1 MSARQ
6 EKERKRYG
14 RDGDISPVSF
24 NCIMKKFILKR
35 ILSLIPTLFLVSIV
49 IFSLIHLTPGDPAR
63 AILGDLATE
72 QEVEALRD
80 AMGLN
85 DPLPVQYV
93 EWIKGVCHGDL
104 GDSVFIQQPMTQI
117 IREHLVP
124 TINLT
129 IYAMVIAIAVA
140 IPFGVYAAK
149 KKGGAFDSAV
159 SIFTLAG
166 ISVPS
171 FLMGLFLILIFAVK
185 LKWLPVAGYKTIAE
199 AGFLT
204 HIRYL
209 TLPAISLGLMQAALI
224 TRMTKN
230 SMLEVLGSDYMKM
243 ALAKGVKEKVRIW
256 KHAFRNALI
265 PIITV
270 IGQSFIAL
278 LAGAT
283 VVENV
288 FNIPG
293 IGQLVINSA
302 GRRDYEVIQ
311 ATILVVAVMSVLV
324 NLVVDILYGFIN
336 PRIDLE

>member
-1 MSARQ
+1 
-6 EKERKRYG
+6 
-14 RDGDISPVSF
+14 
-24 NCIMKKFILKR
+24 MKKFIVKR
-35 ILSLIPTLFLVSIV
+35 FLSLIPILFLVSIG

-72 QEVEALRD
+72 DEVMALRES
-80 AMGLN
+80 MGLN
-85 DPLPVQYV
+85 DPLPVQYF
-93 EWIKGVCHGDL
+93 EWLKGVFHGDL
-104 GDSVFIQQPMTQI
+104 GHSIFIDKPMGTI
-117 IREHLVP
+117 LWEHLVP
-124 TINLT
+124 TMNLT
-129 IYAMVIAIAVA
+129 LYAMLIAVA
-140 IPFGVYAAK
+140 IAIPLGVLAAR
-149 KKGGAFDSAV
+149 KKGRAADNTVSAL
-159 SIFTLAG
+159 TLAG

-171 FLMGLFLILIFAVK
+171 FLMGIFLILIFAVK
-185 LKWLPVAGYKTIAE
+185 LKWLPVAGYKTVRE

-209 TLPAISLGLMQAALI
+209 TLPAIALGLMQAALI

-230 SMLEVLGSDYMKM
+230 AMLEVLNSDYMKM
-243 ALAKGVKEKVRIW
+243 ALAKGVKQRKRIW

-324 NLVVDILYGFIN
+324 NLIVDILYGLAN
-336 PRIDLE
+336 PRIDME

>member
-1 MSARQ
+1 
-6 EKERKRYG
+6 
-14 RDGDISPVSF
+14 
-24 NCIMKKFILKR
+24 MKKFIVKR
-35 ILSLIPTLFLVSIV
+35 FLSLIPILFLVSIG

-72 QEVEALRD
+72 DEVMALRES
-80 AMGLN
+80 MGLN
-85 DPLPVQYV
+85 DPLPVQYF
-93 EWIKGVCHGDL
+93 EWLKGVFHGDL
-104 GDSVFIQQPMTQI
+104 GHSIFIDKPMGTI
-117 IREHLVP
+117 LWEHLVP
-124 TINLT
+124 TLNLT
-129 IYAMVIAIAVA
+129 LYAMLIAVA
-140 IPFGVYAAK
+140 IAIPLGVLAAR
-149 KKGGAFDSAV
+149 KKGRAADNTVSAL
-159 SIFTLAG
+159 TLAG

-171 FLMGLFLILIFAVK
+171 FLMGIFLILIFAVK
-185 LKWLPVAGYKTIAE
+185 LKWLPVAGYKTVRE

-209 TLPAISLGLMQAALI
+209 TLPAIALGLMQAALI

-230 SMLEVLGSDYMKM
+230 AMLEVLNSDYMKM
-243 ALAKGVKEKVRIW
+243 ALAKGVKQRKRIW

-324 NLVVDILYGFIN
+324 NLIVDILYGLAN
-336 PRIDLE
+336 PRIDME

>member
-1 MSARQ
+1 
-6 EKERKRYG
+6 
-14 RDGDISPVSF
+14 
-24 NCIMKKFILKR
+24 MKKFIVKR
-35 ILSLIPTLFLVSIV
+35 ILSLIPILFLVSIG

-72 QEVEALRD
+72 DEVMALRES
-80 AMGLN
+80 MGLN
-85 DPLPVQYV
+85 DPLPVQYF
-93 EWIKGVCHGDL
+93 EWLKGVFHGDL
-104 GDSVFIQQPMTQI
+104 GHSIFIDKPMGTI
-117 IREHLVP
+117 LWEHLVP
-124 TINLT
+124 TLNLT
-129 IYAMVIAIAVA
+129 LYAMLIAVA
-140 IPFGVYAAK
+140 IAIPLGVLAAR
-149 KKGGAFDSAV
+149 KKGRAADNTVSAL
-159 SIFTLAG
+159 TLAG

-171 FLMGLFLILIFAVK
+171 FLMGIFLILIFAVK
-185 LKWLPVAGYKTIAE
+185 LKWLPVAGYKTVRE

-209 TLPAISLGLMQAALI
+209 TLPAIALGLMQAALI

-230 SMLEVLGSDYMKM
+230 AMLEVLNSDYMKM
-243 ALAKGVKEKVRIW
+243 ALAKGVKQRKRIW

-324 NLVVDILYGFIN
+324 NLIVDILYGLAN
-336 PRIDLE
+336 PRIDME

>member
-1 MSARQ
+1 
-6 EKERKRYG
+6 
-14 RDGDISPVSF
+14 
-24 NCIMKKFILKR
+24 MKKFIVKR
-35 ILSLIPTLFLVSIV
+35 ILSLIPILFLVSIG

-72 QEVEALRD
+72 DEVMALRES
-80 AMGLN
+80 MGLN
-85 DPLPVQYV
+85 DPLPVQYF
-93 EWIKGVCHGDL
+93 EWLKGVFHGDL
-104 GDSVFIQQPMTQI
+104 GHSIFIDKPMGTI
-117 IREHLVP
+117 LWEHLVP
-124 TINLT
+124 TMNLT
-129 IYAMVIAIAVA
+129 LYAMLIAVA
-140 IPFGVYAAK
+140 IAIPLGVLAAR
-149 KKGGAFDSAV
+149 KKGRAADNTVSAL
-159 SIFTLAG
+159 TLAG

-171 FLMGLFLILIFAVK
+171 FLMGIFLILIFAVK
-185 LKWLPVAGYKTIAE
+185 LKWLPVAGYKTVRE

-209 TLPAISLGLMQAALI
+209 TLPAIALGLMQAALI

-230 SMLEVLGSDYMKM
+230 AMLEVLNSDYMKM
-243 ALAKGVKEKVRIW
+243 ALAKGVKQRKRIW

-283 VVENV
+283 VLENV

-324 NLVVDILYGFIN
+324 NLIVDILYGLAN
-336 PRIDLE
+336 PRIDME

>member
-1 MSARQ
+1 
-6 EKERKRYG
+6 
-14 RDGDISPVSF
+14 
-24 NCIMKKFILKR
+24 MKKFIVKR
-35 ILSLIPTLFLVSIV
+35 ILSLIPILFLVSIG

-72 QEVEALRD
+72 DEVMALREN
-80 AMGLN
+80 MGLN
-85 DPLPVQYV
+85 DPLPVQYF
-93 EWIKGVCHGDL
+93 EWLKGVFHGDL
-104 GDSVFIQQPMTQI
+104 GHSIFIDKPMGTI
-117 IREHLVP
+117 LWEHLVP
-124 TINLT
+124 TLNLT
-129 IYAMVIAIAVA
+129 LYAMLIAVA
-140 IPFGVYAAK
+140 IAIPLGVLAAR
-149 KKGGAFDSAV
+149 KKGRAADNTVSAL
-159 SIFTLAG
+159 TLAG

-171 FLMGLFLILIFAVK
+171 FLMGIFLILIFAVK
-185 LKWLPVAGYKTIAE
+185 LKWLPVAGYKTVRE

-209 TLPAISLGLMQAALI
+209 TLPAIALGLMQAALI

-230 SMLEVLGSDYMKM
+230 AMLEVLNSDYMKM
-243 ALAKGVKEKVRIW
+243 ALAKGVKQRKRIW

-324 NLVVDILYGFIN
+324 NLIVDILYGLAN
-336 PRIDLE
+336 PRIDME

>member
-1 MSARQ
+1 
-6 EKERKRYG
+6 
-14 RDGDISPVSF
+14 
-24 NCIMKKFILKR
+24 MKKFIVKR
-35 ILSLIPTLFLVSIV
+35 ILSLIPILFLVSIG

-72 QEVEALRD
+72 DEVMALRES
-80 AMGLN
+80 MGLN
-85 DPLPVQYV
+85 DPLPVQYF
-93 EWIKGVCHGDL
+93 EWLKGVFHGDL
-104 GDSVFIQQPMTQI
+104 GHSIFIDKPMGTI
-117 IREHLVP
+117 LWEHLVP
-124 TINLT
+124 TMNLT
-129 IYAMVIAIAVA
+129 LYAMLIAVA
-140 IPFGVYAAK
+140 IAIPLGVLAAR
-149 KKGGAFDSAV
+149 KKGRAADNTVSAL
-159 SIFTLAG
+159 TLAG

-171 FLMGLFLILIFAVK
+171 FLMGIFLILIFAVK
-185 LKWLPVAGYKTIAE
+185 LKWLPVAGYKTVRE

-209 TLPAISLGLMQAALI
+209 TLPAIALGLMQAALI

-230 SMLEVLGSDYMKM
+230 AMLEVLNSDYMKM
-243 ALAKGVKEKVRIW
+243 ALAKGVKQRKRIW

-324 NLVVDILYGFIN
+324 NLIVDILYGLAN
-336 PRIDLE
+336 PRIDME

>member
-1 MSARQ
+1 
-6 EKERKRYG
+6 
-14 RDGDISPVSF
+14 
-24 NCIMKKFILKR
+24 MKKFIVKR
-35 ILSLIPTLFLVSIV
+35 ILSLIPILFLVSIG

-72 QEVEALRD
+72 DEVMTLRESI
-80 AMGLN
+80 GLN
-85 DPLPVQYV
+85 DPLPVQYF
-93 EWIKGVCHGDL
+93 EWLKGVFHGDL
-104 GDSVFIQQPMTQI
+104 GHSIFIDKPMGTI
-117 IREHLVP
+117 LWEHLVP
-124 TINLT
+124 TLNLT
-129 IYAMVIAIAVA
+129 LYAMLIAVA
-140 IPFGVYAAK
+140 IAIPLGVLAAR
-149 KKGGAFDSAV
+149 KKGRAADNTVSAL
-159 SIFTLAG
+159 TLAG

-171 FLMGLFLILIFAVK
+171 FLMGIFLILIFAVK
-185 LKWLPVAGYKTIAE
+185 LKWLPVAGYKTVRE

-209 TLPAISLGLMQAALI
+209 TLPAIALGLMQAALI

-230 SMLEVLGSDYMKM
+230 AMLEVLNSDYMKM
-243 ALAKGVKEKVRIW
+243 ALAKGVKQRKRIW

-324 NLVVDILYGFIN
+324 NLIVDILYGLAN
-336 PRIDLE
+336 PRIDME

>member
-1 MSARQ
+1 
-6 EKERKRYG
+6 
-14 RDGDISPVSF
+14 
-24 NCIMKKFILKR
+24 MKKFILKR

-63 AILGDLATE
+63 AILGDRATE
-72 QEVEALRD
+72 TEVAALRES
-80 AMGLN
+80 MGLN

-104 GDSVFIQQPMTQI
+104 GDSIFIQEPMTQI
-117 IREHLVP
+117 IREHLIP

-129 IYAMVIAIAVA
+129 VYAMIIAIVLA
-140 IPFGVYAAK
+140 IPLGVYAAK
-149 KKGGAFDSAV
+149 KKGTAFDATV

-166 ISVPS
+166 ISIPS
-171 FLMGLFLILIFAVK
+171 FLMGLFLILLFAVK

-199 AGFLT
+199 AGFLE

-230 SMLEVLGSDYMKM
+230 SMLEVLNSDYMKM
-243 ALAKGVKEKVRIW
+243 ALAKGVKERVRIW

-265 PIITV
+265 PVITV

>member
-1 MSARQ
+1 
-6 EKERKRYG
+6 
-14 RDGDISPVSF
+14 
-24 NCIMKKFILKR
+24 MKKFIVKR
-35 ILSLIPTLFLVSIV
+35 ILSLIPILFLVSIG

-72 QEVEALRD
+72 DEVMALRES
-80 AMGLN
+80 MGLN
-85 DPLPVQYV
+85 DPLPVQYF
-93 EWIKGVCHGDL
+93 EWLKGVFHGDL
-104 GDSVFIQQPMTQI
+104 GHSIFIDKPMGTI
-117 IREHLVP
+117 LWEHLVP
-124 TINLT
+124 TLNLT
-129 IYAMVIAIAVA
+129 LYAMLIAVA
-140 IPFGVYAAK
+140 SAIPLGVLAAR
-149 KKGGAFDSAV
+149 KKGRAADNTVSAL
-159 SIFTLAG
+159 TLAG

-171 FLMGLFLILIFAVK
+171 FLMGIFLILIFAVK
-185 LKWLPVAGYKTIAE
+185 LKWLPVAGYKTVRE

-209 TLPAISLGLMQAALI
+209 TLPAIALGLMQAALI

-230 SMLEVLGSDYMKM
+230 AMLEVLNSDYMKM
-243 ALAKGVKEKVRIW
+243 ALAKGVKQRKRIW

-324 NLVVDILYGFIN
+324 NLIVDILYGLAN
-336 PRIDLE
+336 PRIDME

>member
-1 MSARQ
+1 
-6 EKERKRYG
+6 
-14 RDGDISPVSF
+14 
-24 NCIMKKFILKR
+24 MKKFIVKR
-35 ILSLIPTLFLVSIV
+35 ILSLIPILFLVSIG

-72 QEVEALRD
+72 DEVMALRES
-80 AMGLN
+80 MGLN
-85 DPLPVQYV
+85 DPLPVQYF
-93 EWIKGVCHGDL
+93 EWLKGVFHGDL
-104 GDSVFIQQPMTQI
+104 GHSIFIDKPMGTI
-117 IREHLVP
+117 LWEHLVP
-124 TINLT
+124 TLNLT
-129 IYAMVIAIAVA
+129 LYAMLIAVA
-140 IPFGVYAAK
+140 IAIPLGVLAAR
-149 KKGGAFDSAV
+149 KKGRAVDNTVSAL
-159 SIFTLAG
+159 TLAG

-171 FLMGLFLILIFAVK
+171 FLMGIFLILIFAVK
-185 LKWLPVAGYKTIAE
+185 LKWLPVAGYKTVRE

-209 TLPAISLGLMQAALI
+209 TLPAIALGLMQAALI

-230 SMLEVLGSDYMKM
+230 AMLEVLNSDYMKM
-243 ALAKGVKEKVRIW
+243 ALAKGVKQRKRIW

-324 NLVVDILYGFIN
+324 NLIVDILYGLAN
-336 PRIDLE
+336 PRIDME